1 MDTVQ
6 KFCDQCG
13 VEVPAGSR
21 FCGLCGHQLGQPVE
35 GLSSEP
41 VVEEDSET
49 LDSDALNP
57 VKQMHEQQ
65 KAVKERKK
73 GEGIEVPWLFGPVV
87 EEDSETLDSDALN
100 PVKQMLEQQK
110 AVKERKKGE
119 RIEVDWP
126 FNREVEEN
134 SETLDSDALNPV
146 ERRLAQQKTTI
157 DRFENGRWSKS
168 EAIGKGMSKRDQRRK
183 TKRELVARGKEA
195 RKKEKARK
203 EEARKK
209 EKARSNKLKEELQ
222 KKLQK
227 KRLKEA
233 EAGRSHWERVPK
245 VVCSHCGTEGSV
257 SKYVIPPVKL
267 LEDGIDQMFR
277 PHWWLT
283 KGQMLTQEREALRKK
298 KIPGMKCENC
308 TVKWNV

>member
-41 VVEEDSET
+41 VVEED
-49 LDSDALNP
+49 
-57 VKQMHEQQ
+57 
-65 KAVKERKK
+65 
-73 GEGIEVPWLFGPVV
+73 
-87 EEDSETLDSDALN
+87 
-100 PVKQMLEQQK
+100 
-110 AVKERKKGE
+110 
-119 RIEVDWP
+119 
-126 FNREVEEN
+126 

-257 SKYVIPPVKL
+257 SKYVIPTIDT
-267 LEDGIDQMFR
+267 LEDGIARMFSVG
-277 PHWWLT
+277 PT
-283 KGQMLTQEREALRKK
+283 KGEMLGQEREALRKK
-298 KIPGMKCENC
+298 EIPGMKCENC

>member
-1 MDTVQ
+1 VDTVQ

-49 LDSDALNP
+49 LDSDALIP
-57 VKQMHEQQ
+57 VEQMHEQQ
-65 KAVKERKK
+65 KVVKGRKK

-209 EKARSNKLKEELQ
+209 EKARSNKLLEEF
-222 KKLQK
+222 QK
-227 KRLKEA
+227 KRLNEA
-233 EAGRSHWERVPK
+233 EAGWGHWERVPK

-257 SKYVIPPVKL
+257 SKYVIPTIDT
-267 LEDGIDQMFR
+267 LEDGIARMFSVG
-277 PHWWLT
+277 PT
-283 KGQMLTQEREALRKK
+283 KGEMLGQEREALRKK

>member
-1 MDTVQ
+1 VNVVQ

-49 LDSDALNP
+49 LDSDALIP
-57 VKQMHEQQ
+57 VEQMHEQQ
-65 KAVKERKK
+65 KVVKGRKK

-157 DRFENGRWSKS
+157 DRFENGRWSNS
-168 EAIGKGMSKRDQRRK
+168 DAIGKGMSKR
-183 TKRELVARGKEA
+183 ELRA
-195 RKKEKARK
+195 RKD
-203 EEARKK
+203 
-209 EKARSNKLKEELQ
+209 
-222 KKLQK
+222 
-227 KRLKEA
+227 

-257 SKYVIPPVKL
+257 SKYVIPTIDT
-267 LEDGIDQMFR
+267 LEDGIARMFSVG
-277 PHWWLT
+277 PT
-283 KGQMLTQEREALRKK
+283 KGEMLGQEREALRKK
-298 KIPGMKCENC
+298 EIPGMKCENC